1 MKVSDALEEALAHSR
16 SSTWDREHAN
26 EVPFPQ
32 LSPPPPTSR
41 KSSSKN
47 TLKHC
52 ACFLNPIFE
61 QQYLDRSM
69 FALYSRRFLFRNETQ
84 NRPSVEYEA
93 GQMGRGPAGGQGSRR
108 EWAGFSLGSQP
119 QPGSDRLFYCL
130 GTLALSLLKGKSSVL
145 KTHLRESV
153 FWGST
158 AQGNAVKSVKQL

>member
-61 QQYLDRSM
+61 KQYLDRST

-93 GQMGRGPAGGQGSRR
+93 GQMG
-108 EWAGFSLGSQP
+108 
-119 QPGSDRLFYCL
+119 
-130 GTLALSLLKGKSSVL
+130 
-145 KTHLRESV
+145 
-153 FWGST
+153 
-158 AQGNAVKSVKQL
+158 